1 MRTTPKQPGGEA
13 AKARPLMDEADIG
26 SGEKTPGQLETE
38 NMIKEIPPLPRA
50 GGDTGNAG
58 RATGGSGGGEQA
70 ENGHDKPAPDDLPP
84 PGATKSG
91 KAAAGGSQA

>member
-1 MRTTPKQPGGEA
+1 MPTTPKQSDRDA

-38 NMIKEIPPLPRA
+38 NMIKEIPPLPRSGA
-50 GGDTGNAG
+50 DKG
-58 RATGGSGGGEQA
+58 RAGTSGSGEQA

-91 KAAAGGSQA
+91 RAAAGGSQA